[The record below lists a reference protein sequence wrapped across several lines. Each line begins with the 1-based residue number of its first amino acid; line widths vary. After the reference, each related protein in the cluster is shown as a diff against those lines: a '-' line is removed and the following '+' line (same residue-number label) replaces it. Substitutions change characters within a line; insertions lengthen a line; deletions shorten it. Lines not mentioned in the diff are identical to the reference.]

1 MADRQDDIQ
10 KLSPDKLLEGFNKT
24 PLLVFILAALGV
36 HLLAF
41 GVDYVSIQMKGTPT
55 ADANSVDANATADA
69 DADANAAVDANA
81 AADANASA
89 DRPTRKT
96 TDDEV
101 DPRTPDYLTET
112 QPAPKEP
119 GLTLDETN

>member
-1 MADRQDDIQ
+1 MAETQDDIQ
-10 KLSPDKLLEGFNKT
+10 KLSPDKLLQGFNKT

-41 GVDYVSIQMKGTPT
+41 GVDYVAIQMKDTPT
-55 ADANSVDANATADA
+55 ADANAVDANASTDANAVVDANATP
-69 DADANAAVDANA
+69 DANTPA
-81 AADANASA
+81 
-89 DRPTRKT
+89 KT
-96 TDDEV
+96 ATQTGDDEV

>member
-1 MADRQDDIQ
+1 MAETQDDIQ
-10 KLSPDKLLEGFNKT
+10 KLSPDKLLQGFNKT

-41 GVDYVSIQMKGTPT
+41 GVDYVTIQMKDTP
-55 ADANSVDANATADA
+55 SVDANA
-69 DADANAAVDANA
+69 VDANA
-81 AADANASA
+81 TPDANTPAKPKTGK
-89 DRPTRKT
+89 PTG
-96 TDDEV
+96 DET
-101 DPRTPDYLTET
+101 DPRTPEYLTET

>member
-1 MADRQDDIQ
+1 MAETQDDIQ
-10 KLSPDKLLEGFNKT
+10 KLSPDKLLQGFNKT

-41 GVDYVSIQMKGTPT
+41 GVDYVTIQMKDTP
-55 ADANSVDANATADA
+55 SVDANA
-69 DADANAAVDANA
+69 V
-81 AADANASA
+81 DANASA
-89 DRPTRKT
+89 DANAVDANATPDANTPAKPKTGKPTG
-96 TDDEV
+96 DET
-101 DPRTPDYLTET
+101 DPRTPEYLTET